1 MAIFEVIDQ
10 TIVEGDDSATLGAA
24 SVSHTIPAGYEHLK
38 VCVSAKT
45 NSTSTNYYDSLK
57 TTINT
62 DTNSAYY
69 LNQVYSTGTSVAGSS
84 AVLQNNWYTG
94 LLSSRN
100 KPMTKAYGVV
110 EMVFANASGT
120 SNYKGQFTKTYNNQ
134 FQRTSTEG
142 TIYKLIAYQHHYR
155 DASRDA
161 RITSI
166 EFAPY
171 TGSLFLR
178 GSVFTTYGIKSS

>member
-10 TIVEGDDSATLGAA
+10 TIVEGDDSATLGVA

-38 VCVSAKT
+38 VCVIAKT

-57 TTINT
+57 TTINA
-62 DTNSAYY
+62 DTNNAYY
-69 LNQVYSTGTSVAGSS
+69 LNQLYGSGSS
-84 AVLQNNWYTG
+84 AGGSNGVTQISWYTG
-94 LLSSRN
+94 LVSSRDR
-100 KPMTKAYGVV
+100 PMTKAYGVA

-134 FQRTSTEG
+134 YQRSSTEG
-142 TIYKLIAYQHHYR
+142 TVYNLIAYQHHYR

-166 EFAPY
+166 GFAPY

>member
-1 MAIFEVIDQ
+1 
-10 TIVEGDDSATLGAA
+10 
-24 SVSHTIPAGYEHLK
+24 
-38 VCVSAKT
+38 
-45 NSTSTNYYDSLK
+45 
-57 TTINT
+57 
-62 DTNSAYY
+62 
-69 LNQVYSTGTSVAGSS
+69 
-84 AVLQNNWYTG
+84 
-94 LLSSRN
+94 
-100 KPMTKAYGVV
+100 MTKAYGVV

-178 GSVFTTYGIKSS
+178 GSVFTTYGIKSSKWQFGML